1 MAYSKSYYEQNKER
15 ISDYNKTRRLEN
27 PEVVEKER
35 KAYQLKVDDFKMRSK
50 IQHLKGKMA
59 WDMLSKKKKESILA
73 DISEKLG
80 VDVK

>member
-15 ISDYNKTRRLEN
+15 ISNYNKTRRLEK

-59 WDMLSKKKKESILA
+59 WEMLSKAKKQLVLA
-73 DISEKLG
+73 EISEKLG

>member
-15 ISDYNKTRRLEN
+15 ISNYNKTRRLEK
-27 PEVVEKER
+27 PDVVEKEK

-59 WDMLSKKKKESILA
+59 WEMLSKAKKQLVLA
-73 DISEKLG
+73 EISEKLG

>member
-27 PEVVEKER
+27 PKVVEKER